1 MSGSKAKRAARKA
14 DDEAVAFGTHGAS
27 RLPSVIVD
35 TYNAEI
41 RDDEGFLGD
50 RASGTAF
57 RKLVAEWRET
67 MERNGI
73 DPIDRESAKSRRK
86 GKDKVGKSELD
97 RLLSEG
103 GLEAAGLVMSAI
115 EDFAQ
120 ALAAV
125 ILRYLK
131 LKDWQGTE
139 RIVVGG
145 GLRDSRI
152 GEIAVGRAAA
162 ILAEASAGVS
172 LHVIR
177 HHPDEAG
184 LIGAAHLAPAWML
197 AGHDAILA
205 VDIGGSNIRC
215 GIVTL
220 DLKGAKDLS
229 RASVARSELWRHRDD
244 KPSRTGAVERLS
256 QMLQDLVKKA
266 DKDGLRLAPFVGVG
280 CPGII
285 EADGSIRR
293 GAQNLPGDWESE
305 HFNLPRILAR
315 DLPEIDGHEPLVV
328 LHNDAVVQG
337 LSALPD
343 MTDVSRWGVLT
354 IGTGLGNARFTN
366 RAGRGEGGAS
376 D

>member
-1 MSGSKAKRAARKA
+1 MGQTKAKRATASA
-14 DDEAVAFGTHGAS
+14 EDAAPAFGTHGAA
-27 RLPSVIVD
+27 RLPSVVVD

-41 RDDEGFLGD
+41 RDEDGFLGD

-57 RKLVAEWRET
+57 RKLVEEWRET
-67 MERNGI
+67 MERNGV
-73 DPIDRESAKSRRK
+73 DPIKREAAKRGRVA
-86 GKDKVGKSELD
+86 KDKVAKSELD

-115 EDFAQ
+115 EEFAQ
-120 ALAAV
+120 ALATV
-125 ILRYLK
+125 IQRHLK
-131 LKDWQGTE
+131 LKAWKGTE

-152 GEIAVGRAAA
+152 GEIAVGRTAA
-162 ILAEASAGVS
+162 ILAEARCKVELRMIG
-172 LHVIR
+172 

-184 LIGAAHLAPAWML
+184 LIGAAHLAPAWTL

-215 GIVTL
+215 GIVCLNL
-220 DLKGAKDLS
+220 DKASDLS
-229 RASVARSELWRHRDD
+229 EARVEASELWRHRED
-244 KPSRTGAVERLS
+244 KPSRTDAVERLVA
-256 QMLQDLVKKA
+256 MLGGLVRKA
-266 DKDGLRLAPFVGVG
+266 GRKRLRLAPFVGVG

-285 EADGSIRR
+285 EPDGSIRR

-305 HFNLPRILAR
+305 HFNLPAILAR
-315 DLPEIDGHEPLVV
+315 ELPPIDGHEPMVV

-337 LSALPD
+337 LSALPI
-343 MTDVSRWGVLT
+343 MVDVTRWGVLT

-366 RAGRGEGGAS
+366 RPRGAA

>member
-1 MSGSKAKRAARKA
+1 MSGTKAKRATAA
-14 DDEAVAFGTHGAS
+14 AEEAAPAFGTHGAT
-27 RLPSVIVD
+27 RLPSVVVD

-41 RDDEGFLGD
+41 RDEDGFLGD

-67 MERNGI
+67 MERNGV
-73 DPIDRESAKSRRK
+73 DPIAREK
-86 GKDKVGKSELD
+86 GKGGRAAAKDNVAKSELD

-125 ILRYLK
+125 IQRHLK
-131 LKDWQGTE
+131 LKGWKGTE

-162 ILAEASAGVS
+162 ILAEARCKVALRMIG
-172 LHVIR
+172 

-184 LIGAAHLAPAWML
+184 LIGAAHLAPAWTL

-215 GIVTL
+215 GIVSLGL
-220 DLKGAKDLS
+220 DKARDLS
-229 RASVARSELWRHRDD
+229 QARVEASDLWRHRDD
-244 KPSRTGAVERLS
+244 KPSRTDAVERMVA
-256 QMLQDLVKKA
+256 MLGALIRKA
-266 DKDGLRLAPFVGVG
+266 GRKRLRLAPFVGVG

-285 EADGSIRR
+285 EPDGSIRR

-305 HFNLPRILAR
+305 HFNLPAILAR
-315 DLPEIDGHEPLVV
+315 DLPPIDGHEPMVV

-337 LSALPD
+337 LSALPV
-343 MTDVSRWGVLT
+343 MGDVTRWGVLT

-366 RAGRGEGGAS
+366 RPRGAA